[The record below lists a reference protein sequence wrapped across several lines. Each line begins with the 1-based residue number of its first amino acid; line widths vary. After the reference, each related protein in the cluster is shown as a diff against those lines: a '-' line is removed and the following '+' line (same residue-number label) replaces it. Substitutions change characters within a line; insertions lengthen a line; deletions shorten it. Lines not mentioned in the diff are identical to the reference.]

1 MAVGERRG
9 RRSAQGDMGGVWQAL
24 NLYYDKLPLSRLG
37 TVYYKS
43 RSGGGR
49 MGNCTWGTDGRWSHY
64 LQASADTCSLLFRTV
79 D

>member
-43 RSGGGR
+43 RSGGGTN
-49 MGNCTWGTDGRWSHY
+49 GELYLGHRWS
-64 LQASADTCSLLFRTV
+64 LEPLPAGFC
-79 D
+79 